1 MLRRLYNLPMSHR
14 ALPALLLLL
23 AFDAPFTF
31 AQENTDARLKAI
43 DEYAARAGRE
53 WEVPGFAVAI
63 VKDDKVIFAKG
74 YGVREMGKTEAV
86 DAQTVFAIAS
96 NSKAFAAASLA
107 VLVDEG
113 KVSWDD
119 PVTKHLPEFQ
129 LSDPYI
135 TRELTIRDL
144 LSHRSGLATFSGD
157 LLWYNTTY
165 ERAEI
170 LRRARYLKPA
180 TSFRSRY
187 GYQNI
192 MFLAAG
198 EVAAKVAGRP
208 WDELVRER
216 FFAPLGMTR
225 TTTSIN
231 TFPAL
236 GNVATPHNKLD
247 GKLRTVHYS
256 SVDGAGAAAAINS
269 SVTDMAQWLRL
280 QLNNGTYDGKQI
292 ISAKQIREM
301 RQPHTIINIS
311 EASEKLNPQTN
322 FRAYGFGWSLADYH
336 GRKTVGHG
344 GALDGMLS
352 QVGMIPSERLGVIV
366 LTNSETPLGSLL
378 VNRIFDTFLNVST
391 PRDWSGEALAR
402 SRTGEANG
410 KLEQAK
416 LEAARVLN
424 TKPSLATDAYAG
436 RYTGALFGDALVAN
450 ETGKLVVRLA
460 PAPAFIGDL
469 EHWHHDTF
477 RIRWRDSV
485 AYAFGAGFVTFVLD
499 EKGKVAEMKIDVP
512 NPDFDFKELEFKK
525 KVESN
530 D

>member
-1 MLRRLYNLPMSHR
+1 MLRHSYSLPRLCRTLTS
-14 ALPALLLLL
+14 LLLLL
-23 AFDAPFTF
+23 LIAPCVFSQT
-31 AQENTDARLKAI
+31 ADARLKAI
-43 DEYAARAGRE
+43 DEYAARMGRD

-74 YGVREMGKTEAV
+74 YGVREMNKPEAV

-96 NSKAFAAASLA
+96 NSKAFAAASVA

-113 KVSWDD
+113 KLSWDD

-129 LSDPYI
+129 LSDSYV

-198 EVAAKVAGRP
+198 ELAARVAGRP

-225 TTTSIN
+225 TTTNIN

-247 GKLRTVHYS
+247 GKLRKVHYS

-280 QLNNGTYDGKQI
+280 QLADGKFDGKQI

-301 RQPHTIINIS
+301 RAPHTIINIS

-322 FRAYGFGWSLADYH
+322 FRAYGLGWSLSDYH

-352 QVGMIPSERLGVIV
+352 QVGMIPTERLGVVV
-366 LTNSETPLGSLL
+366 LTNSETSLGSLL
-378 VNRIFDTFLNVST
+378 VNRIFDTFLNVT
-391 PRDWSGEALAR
+391 PRDWSGESLAR
-402 SRTGEANG
+402 AKAGEAAE
-410 KLEQAK
+410 KLEREK
-416 LEAARVLN
+416 LEAARTPG

-450 ETGKLVVRLA
+450 ENGKLVVRLA
-460 PAPAFIGDL
+460 PAPAFVGDL

-485 AYAFGAGFVTFVLD
+485 AYPFGAGFVTFVLD
-499 EKGKVAEMKIDVP
+499 EKGKIAEMKIDVP